1 MNKMLVAVFDN
12 ETAADSGLRALRK
25 LHADGE
31 ITLYAAAVMVK
42 DAKGVV
48 TVRKAVDDDSGGML
62 TGMAVGSLIGLLGGP
77 MGVAIGAAT
86 GSVAGAVREFWGAGV
101 GLDFIETSDRHL
113 QAGKSAVVAEIE
125 EEWVL
130 PVDAALESAG
140 GRVFRRSRTEVAE
153 AQVDSDI
160 VAFKAEIRDL
170 ESEASRASGTL
181 RTQVQD
187 RIAAAKGNLD
197 LALGRGRQVAETL
210 KREVDWKA
218 ESLRVQLGQVNA
230 DMRDRIETRVNQVK
244 RAYHSRGAKLSQA
257 WSLTKEALAV

>member
-12 ETAADSGLRALRK
+12 EVAADAGLRALRK

-42 DAKGVV
+42 DAKGGV
-48 TVRKAVDDDSGGML
+48 TVRKAVDDDSIGVV

-77 MGVAIGAAT
+77 MGVAIGAAA

-101 GLDFIETSDRHL
+101 GLDFIETSDKHL

-125 EEWVL
+125 EEWVI
-130 PVDAALESAG
+130 PVDAALEAVG

-160 VAFKAEIRDL
+160 VAFKSEIRDL
-170 ESEASRASGTL
+170 ESETARASGTL
-181 RTQVQD
+181 RTKLQD
-187 RIAAAKGNLD
+187 RIVAAKENLD
-197 LALGRGRQVAETL
+197 LAMDRGRNVAETL
-210 KREVDWKA
+210 KKEAEWKA
-218 ESLRVQLGQVNA
+218 EALRVQLSQVNA
-230 DMRDRIETRVNQVK
+230 EMRDRIETRVNQVG